1 MNHPRIAQFEAG
13 AELLDLRMDSATL
26 DDAVARLAAWM
37 ELAEGHLTEQDQ
49 AELTSIGAVLYRDGL
64 TRRIRGRALGTA

>member
-13 AELLDLRMDSATL
+13 AELLDLQMDGATA

-37 ELAEGHLTEQDQ
+37 DLASGHLTAQDE
-49 AELTSIGAVLYRDGL
+49 AELTSIGALLYRDGL
-64 TRRIRGRALGTA
+64 RRRMQGRV